1 MADLAKTYAEHKQT
15 EKADRILRLALARA
29 PKGRTIG
36 ALNQSVELAIARL
49 VMNYTEANQQMK
61 LIDLLHYAIDV
72 SENCEG
78 KDNYR
83 AIQLRYKLANAYLM
97 ASREA
102 GAESKAGDLMHTSE
116 GEFDRIVQVL
126 ASKDSTSGMN
136 VTVKNQQL
144 QNFLRERLVA
154 LRNYGHEDD
163 AKTLEDKVHLEPLQV
178 MPVIGA
184 PIIPF
189 FPN

>member
-1 MADLAKTYAEHKQT
+1 
-15 EKADRILRLALARA
+15 
-29 PKGRTIG
+29 
-36 ALNQSVELAIARL
+36 
-49 VMNYTEANQQMK
+49 MNYTEANQQMK